1 MAGKASADRTRAE
14 AVIYWAGAWG
24 QGMNCWARVEKFERV
39 EATGRESSGSN
50 PCVPTAHL
58 TNILGATM
66 MRRTLSRFLIS
77 LLLLAPAAANAH
89 DDLTVDQLKARVS
102 SASVS
107 DKVHLCVQIAEK
119 QLDTA
124 DKLYTSGDLDQAQ
137 PALTDVVAFS
147 ELARDY
153 SIQSKK
159 HQKQTE
165 ISVRAMTRKLTD
177 ILHLLGHEDQAPVR
191 DAITRLEKVRDDLL
205 TSMFPKGVK

>member
-1 MAGKASADRTRAE
+1 
-14 AVIYWAGAWG
+14 
-24 QGMNCWARVEKFERV
+24 MNCRAGLGKFKQV
-39 EATGRESSGSN
+39 EAARTESSVSN
-50 PCVPTAHL
+50 PCDPAEHL
-58 TNILGATM
+58 SNVLGGTM
-66 MRRTLSRFLIS
+66 MRRTLSRFLI
-77 LLLLAPAAANAH
+77 LLLLLTSSTANAH
-89 DDLTVDQLKARVS
+89 EDLTVDQLKAKVA

-124 DKLYTSGDLDQAQ
+124 DKFYTAGNLDQAQ

-153 SIQSKK
+153 SIQSRK

-165 ISVRAMTRKLTD
+165 ISVRAMTRKLTE
-177 ILHLLGHEDQAPVR
+177 ILHLLGHDDQAPVR
-191 DAITRLEKVRDDLL
+191 DAISRLERVRDDLL

>member
-1 MAGKASADRTRAE
+1 MHPRDASAG
-14 AVIYWAGAWG
+14 I
-24 QGMNCWARVEKFERV
+24 
-39 EATGRESSGSN
+39 
-50 PCVPTAHL
+50 
-58 TNILGATM
+58 
-66 MRRTLSRFLIS
+66 MRRVIRQFLIP
-77 LLLLAPAAANAH
+77 LLLVSCAAASSH
-89 DDLTVDQLKARVS
+89 DDLSVDQLKARVS
-102 SASVS
+102 AVSDS

-124 DKLYTSGDLDQAQ
+124 DKLYTAGQVDQAQ

-153 SIQSKK
+153 SIQSRK

-191 DAITRLEKVRDDLL
+191 DAISHLEKVRDDLL

>member
-1 MAGKASADRTRAE
+1 MRRRFFRRFMLPLLLVASAA
-14 AVIYWAGAWG
+14 
-24 QGMNCWARVEKFERV
+24 
-39 EATGRESSGSN
+39 ATS
-50 PCVPTAHL
+50 
-58 TNILGATM
+58 
-66 MRRTLSRFLIS
+66 
-77 LLLLAPAAANAH
+77 H
-89 DDLTVDQLKARVS
+89 DDLTVEQLKARVS

-119 QLDTA
+119 QLVTVDKFYTA
-124 DKLYTSGDLDQAQ
+124 GNLEQAQ

-165 ISVRAMTRKLTD
+165 ISVRAMTRKLTE
-177 ILHLLGHEDQAPVR
+177 ILHVLGHDDQGPVR
-191 DAITRLEKVRDDLL
+191 DAITHLDKVRDDLL